1 MAAARAAVDR
11 GRQRAAPS
19 IAVGAPGRL
28 ARGPPAGVASL
39 EMEDSPGSGRMRF
52 RDVLAADLLGPVYRR
67 FTEGLDTPDL
77 TEARTLLD
85 QLG

>member
-1 MAAARAAVDR
+1 
-11 GRQRAAPS
+11 
-19 IAVGAPGRL
+19 
-28 ARGPPAGVASL
+28 
-39 EMEDSPGSGRMRF
+39 MEDSPGSGRMRF

-77 TEARTLLD
+77 TEARALLD